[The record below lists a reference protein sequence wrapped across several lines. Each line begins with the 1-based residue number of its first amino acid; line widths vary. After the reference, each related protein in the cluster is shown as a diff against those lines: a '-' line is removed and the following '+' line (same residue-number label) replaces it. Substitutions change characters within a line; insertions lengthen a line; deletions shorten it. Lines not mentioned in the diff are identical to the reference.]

1 MKVLEIKNNLVKIS
15 NEQGSKLILG
25 GFVVIEDDKTP
36 YVGQIVSLK
45 ADNGI
50 SYAIARLVFTFNE
63 EGIVKNYDGTI
74 PSLDAAVSLLAP
86 ADLLDILPIKT
97 PVKLGNLAQQDFTLN
112 VDSSLLESNLLIC
125 SDSAKNT
132 ATIVMN
138 FAKQLENNAESS
150 IIFDIDGK
158 FRDEKKF
165 VFGEN
170 FKMPLNFE
178 SINFIYAN
186 DLNDVDATSKAVIQD
201 IFLEVQEYTRTIPER
216 FIPFDTFIN
225 VVEQQYKE
233 SNIPELAL
241 LRNKLLKY
249 REEKVFA
256 QSKYELSSLK
266 EYIKD
271 NYTVILDI
279 SKADAKLQKEIITYV
294 YTVIEEM
301 GNPITTFVKINDD
314 NSDKKLIKMFLS
326 QKSAHTNIICNH
338 NYKYVYELKEQA
350 DNLIL
355 FIPETTRHDF
365 ASYNTFLNK
374 LNHDEYIIWGKV
386 TQRIPLIVELRPLV
400 IKKEEPIRITMDEPL
415 PAEEK
420 EPLQEEHA
428 EENAELSTEESH
440 PAPPAGLVIATPP
453 EVKTE
458 DFTDNEDTY
467 TDLSDDIE
475 RIKPEEE
482 DYSALKEEEPVEE
495 IPEEDDFDR
504 ELESGI
510 EESLEE
516 SLEDK
521 EASTNDFFTETKL
534 QEIPEAV
541 ETNKKITEPETVI
554 EEIPEAKPAVSVEGI
569 DVIEGLAAVEE
580 EAAEEVE
587 EKIPAATEVTA
598 IEELEGPVEE
608 SVAITELNETEI
620 LEEPD
625 VIQDE
630 DIPNE
635 IQGLTFDESPLESKL
650 EEEINN
656 EEVIINETVSPETD
670 EAEITSISAEEFMGQ
685 SENEPQLQE
694 EQIVNEEFDEAY
706 EEGGYSDA
714 DSELQLNEDILVEEN
729 LSLEETAL
737 EEPLEANEEN
747 IILPDPSID
756 ERIEEDLPDVEAI
769 FEELP
774 PDVEVTPYENTLVQ
788 KPAQLMPDDEELR
801 EQVAKEI
808 DENFIYN
815 KIKED
820 NLTEEDSLTED
831 DLNFIDDMN
840 NTEVPTSQ
848 HEDAGKSEA
857 NPNPPKPKPE
867 PQPQPEPKAEEVPVY
882 AAKMPVSNQKFEQ
895 GDHVAHPKYGEGIV
909 EKMIK
914 YGDKTLCSINFANV
928 GRRLLDPAISEISL
942 L

>member
-25 GFVVIEDDKTP
+25 GFVVIEDEKTP

-74 PSLDAAVSLLAP
+74 PALDAGVSLLAP
-86 ADLLDILPIKT
+86 ADLLDILPIQT
-97 PVKLGNLAQQDFTLN
+97 PVKLGNLAQQDFMLN
-112 VDSSLLESNLLIC
+112 VDSSLLQNNLLIC

-138 FAKQLENNAESS
+138 FAKQLENNAQSS

-158 FRDEKKF
+158 FKDEKTF

-201 IFLEVQEYTRTIPER
+201 IFLEVQEYTRTIPEK

-225 VVEQQYKE
+225 VVEQQYNE

-241 LRNKLLKY
+241 LKNKLLKY

-256 QSKYELSSLK
+256 QSKYEILSLQ

-301 GNPITTFVKINDD
+301 GNQITTFVKINDD
-314 NSDKKLIKMFLS
+314 NSDKKLIKMLLA
-326 QKSAHTNIICNH
+326 QKSANTNIICNH

-355 FIPETTRHDF
+355 FTPETTRHDF
-365 ASYNTFLNK
+365 AAYNTFLNK
-374 LNHDEYIIWGKV
+374 LNHDEFIIWGKV
-386 TQRIPLIVELRPLV
+386 TQRIPLIVELLPLV
-400 IKKEEPIRITMDEPL
+400 IKKEEPIRITMDAPL
-415 PAEEK
+415 PSEETEPAEEPK
-420 EPLQEEHA
+420 EQHEEEPETQETEPEA
-428 EENAELSTEESH
+428 VVSEPEEDK
-440 PAPPAGLVIATPP
+440 G
-453 EVKTE
+453 E
-458 DFTDNEDTY
+458 DFTENEDTY

-475 RIKPEEE
+475 RVKPEEE
-482 DYSALKEEEPVEE
+482 DYSALKEEEPVDV
-495 IPEEDDFDR
+495 IQEEDDFDR
-504 ELESGI
+504 ELDSGI

-521 EASTNDFFTETKL
+521 EASTNDFFTETELQPVTEVEQTEETVAFEKVPEPEQN
-534 QEIPEAV
+534 QEISEINDPAEQPAD
-541 ETNKKITEPETVI
+541 KII
-554 EEIPEAKPAVSVEGI
+554 EY
-569 DVIEGLAAVEE
+569 EE
-580 EAAEEVE
+580 
-587 EKIPAATEVTA
+587 
-598 IEELEGPVEE
+598 
-608 SVAITELNETEI
+608 
-620 LEEPD
+620 
-625 VIQDE
+625 
-630 DIPNE
+630 IPNE
-635 IQGLTFDESPLESKL
+635 IPELQFDNSPLE
-650 EEEINN
+650 EELPQN
-656 EEVIINETVSPETD
+656 EQEEDVIINETVSQDTG
-670 EAEITSISAEEFMGQ
+670 EADITSIS
-685 SENEPQLQE
+685 SEQE
-694 EQIVNEEFDEAY
+694 ENIQEEETFDDEDYDEDYSADSNYTTEPPLELNEELMDDE
-706 EEGGYSDA
+706 
-714 DSELQLNEDILVEEN
+714 NI
-729 LSLEETAL
+729 AL
-737 EEPLEANEEN
+737 EDSALDENIEDGEEN

-756 ERIEEDLPDVEAI
+756 ERIEQDLPDVETI

-788 KPAQLMPDDEELR
+788 EPAQLMPDDDELR

-808 DENFIYN
+808 DETFIYN
-815 KIKED
+815 KIEED
-820 NLTEEDSLTED
+820 TLSEDDSLTED

-840 NTEVPTSQ
+840 SSDEP
-848 HEDAGKSEA
+848 SEQKIEKQEA
-857 NPNPPKPKPE
+857 VQN
-867 PQPQPEPKAEEVPVY
+867 EENDNIPVY
-882 AAKMPVSNQKFEQ
+882 AAKTPTTNQKFEA
-895 GDHVAHPKYGEGIV
+895 GDRVAHPKYGEGVV

-928 GRRLLDPAISEISL
+928 GRRLLDPAISEITIL
-942 L
+942 